1 MVDQI
6 AERAAMDSDLYHW
19 TGASG
24 RDHEF
29 WVYRLDQ
36 EFDAI
41 GALFLY
47 VKNTSGK
54 EASIVYVNQTNR
66 MDLVAKNPL
75 AEEIIKDLKPSYI
88 HVYFNNQVGERKA
101 IMADLIL
108 KHNPPGNR
116 E

>member
-1 MVDQI
+1 
-6 AERAAMDSDLYHW
+6 MDSDLYHW

-24 RDHEF
+24 REHEF
-29 WVYRLDQ
+29 WVYGLDQ

-47 VKNTSGK
+47 VKNTSPN
-54 EASIVYVNQTNR
+54 EASIVYINQTNR

-75 AEEIIKDLKPSYI
+75 AEEIIKEFQPTSLHI
-88 HVYFNNQVGERKA
+88 IFNNQVGERKA
-101 IMADLIL
+101 VMADLIL

>member
-1 MVDQI
+1 
-6 AERAAMDSDLYHW
+6 MDSDLYHW

-24 RDHEF
+24 RSHEF

-36 EFDAI
+36 KFDAV

-47 VKNTSGK
+47 VKNTSVK
-54 EASIVYVNQTNR
+54 EGSIVYVNQTNR

-75 AEEIIKDLKPSYI
+75 AEEIITDFQPTNLHI
-88 HVYFNNQVGERKA
+88 LFNNQVGERKA

-116 E
+116 D